1 MDIKKISIMENGTL
15 KEYDVLFTI
24 KNEIENKLLVIYT
37 DLNSNIDIYAASYD
51 EKTKEIKYIDNPA
64 DQAMVE
70 KAISI
75 IKEKLGG
82 EV

>member
-37 DLNSNIDIYAASYD
+37 DLNSNIDIYATSYD